1 MWCLNCGR
9 KQPPKAG
16 YCRYCGETKEVF
28 SEKQPKTPDAV
39 FAKNLNLQSMA
50 YYFVVLSGFLLVLL
64 EVAAMVVYAVNLFR
78 LILSESVVIE
88 EFYASMVLQ
97 PPFST
102 IFAVVADLVV
112 ALLGSSLIIAGV
124 FTKTKKRRILSFV
137 SGGLLLVWL
146 LLELVGAVSAM
157 GVSFVMIAMVLVV
170 PMIVGFF
177 GHPYLSKKAIGAV
190 IRIVIAALCL
200 FLVPMLFKALVN
212 GLFGMFGFDDFA
224 ALCDPFVTVVSVVVI
239 AVTQVSA
246 VSRVALFFSQ
256 MPDLCRPRRV
266 KKAPRRKQ
274 VSVNESRPRK

>member
-16 YCRYCGETKEVF
+16 YCRYCGETKDVF

-39 FAKNLNLQSMA
+39 FAKNLKMQSMA
-50 YYFVVLSGFLLVLL
+50 YYFVVLSGFLLVVL
-64 EVAAMVVYAVNLFR
+64 EVAAMAVYAVNLFR
-78 LILSESVVIE
+78 LILNESIVMD
-88 EFYASMVLQ
+88 EFYAAMSLQ
-97 PPFST
+97 APFSA
-102 IFAVVADLVV
+102 IFGVIADLVV
-112 ALLGSSLIIAGV
+112 ALLAVSLILAGV
-124 FTKTKKRRILSFV
+124 FTKTKKRKILSFV
-137 SGGLLLVWL
+137 SGGLMLVWL
-146 LLELVGAVSAM
+146 LLELIGVVSSM
-157 GVSFVMIAMVLVV
+157 GVSFVMIAMVLTV
-170 PMIVGFF
+170 PMIIGFF

-200 FLVPMLFKALVN
+200 FLVPMLFKTLVN
-212 GLFGMFGFDDFA
+212 GAFGMFGFDDFA
-224 ALCDPFVTVVSVVVI
+224 ALCDPFVTVVTVVVI

-266 KKAPRRKQ
+266 KKAPHRKQ